1 MERKQL
7 EKTFCWKI
15 SSELKIF
22 KYEILQKEKEEIMAD
37 AYRIVSMISIYEQLL
52 ELCQKMKEE
61 ELTKCV
67 QISGLLQFLFDEWIK
82 KPDTQYEEMEHILC
96 SVIHRLCEK
105 AA

>member
-15 SSELKIF
+15 NSELKIF
-22 KYEILQKEKEEIMAD
+22 KYEILQKEKEEIMAE
-37 AYRIVSMISIYEQLL
+37 AYLIVSMISIYEQLL

-61 ELTKCV
+61 ELTKCI

-96 SVIHRLCEK
+96 SVIHGLSEK